1 MLECIF
7 VHLRRFF
14 LVRGDMKLR
23 VVLVAMLAISAVG
36 GTVFALEEPVTPLP
50 DNVFADSIVVEKSTH
65 RMNLFKNGELLRTY
79 KVALGRGGPERKS
92 QEGDARTP
100 EGAYY
105 IDSRNPQS
113 GFHRA
118 LHVSYP
124 DANDVAAA
132 QARGVSAGSDV
143 LIHGI
148 RNRLGWLGRLHR
160 LVDWTAGC
168 IAVTDGEMDEIWRVV
183 PDGTPILIKPR

>member
-1 MLECIF
+1 
-7 VHLRRFF
+7 
-14 LVRGDMKLR
+14 MKLP
-23 VVLVAMLAISAVG
+23 VVLFAMLAVSIA
-36 GTVFALEEPVTPLP
+36 GTVFALEESVTPLP
-50 DNVFADSIVVEKSTH
+50 DNVFADSIVVEKSAH
-65 RMNLFKNGELLRTY
+65 RMSLFKSGEPLRTY
-79 KVALGRGGPERKS
+79 KIALGRGGPERKS

-132 QARGVSAGSDV
+132 HARGVSAGSDV
-143 LIHGI
+143 MIHGI
-148 RNRLGWLGRLHR
+148 RNRLGWLGSLHR

-168 IAVTDGEMDEIWRVV
+168 IAVTDSEMDEIWRVV
-183 PDGTPILIKPR
+183 PDGTPIVIKP

>member
-1 MLECIF
+1 MLQS
-7 VHLRRFF
+7 VF
-14 LVRGDMKLR
+14 LASASGLFRSGDMKLR
-23 VVLVAMLAISAVG
+23 IFLVAMLAVSAVG
-36 GTVFALEEPVTPLP
+36 GTVFALDEPVTPLS
-50 DNVFADSIVVEKSTH
+50 DGVSADSIVVEKSTH
-65 RMNLFKNGELLRTY
+65 QMSLFRNGELLRTY
-79 KVALGRGGPERKS
+79 KIALGRGGPERKS

-124 DANDVAAA
+124 NAIDVAAA
-132 QARGVSAGSDV
+132 HARGLSAGSDV
-143 LIHGI
+143 EVHGI

-168 IAVTDGEMDEIWRVV
+168 IAVTDSEIDEIWRVV
-183 PDGTPILIKPR
+183 PDGTPILIKP

>member
-1 MLECIF
+1 MR
-7 VHLRRFF
+7 LRI
-14 LVRGDMKLR
+14 
-23 VVLVAMLAISAVG
+23 VLVAMLAVSAVG

-50 DNVFADSIVVEKSTH
+50 DNVLADSIVVEKSTH
-65 RMNLFKNGELLRTY
+65 ERSLFKNGKLLRTY
-79 KVALGRGGPERKS
+79 NVALGRGGPERKS

-124 DANDVAAA
+124 NAIDVAAA
-132 QARGVSAGSDV
+132 HARGLSAGSDV
-143 LIHGI
+143 EVHGI

-168 IAVTDGEMDEIWRVV
+168 IAVTDSEIDEIWRVV
-183 PDGTPILIKPR
+183 PDGTPILIKP

>member
-1 MLECIF
+1 
-7 VHLRRFF
+7 
-14 LVRGDMKLR
+14 MKLR
-23 VVLVAMLAISAVG
+23 IVLVAMLAVSAVG
-36 GTVFALEEPVTPLP
+36 GTVLALDEPVTPLP
-50 DNVFADSIVVEKSTH
+50 DNASADSIVVEKSTH
-65 RMNLFKNGELLRTY
+65 EMSLFKNGELLRTY
-79 KVALGRGGPERKS
+79 NIALGRGGPERKS

-105 IDSRNPQS
+105 IDSRNPHS

-124 DANDVAAA
+124 DAIDIAAA
-132 QARGVSAGSDV
+132 HARGVSAGSDV

-168 IAVTDGEMDEIWRVV
+168 IASDGQRN
-183 PDGTPILIKPR
+183 G